1 MWNWK
6 SNLVIAS
13 ITTLLLAGCA
23 GAATPNATTSGTATT
38 ASTGTGGSSAA
49 QPASTSAS
57 SAAAPSAAELDG
69 PPLTLT
75 SGFAH
80 VTMTGGTS
88 QEFDL
93 SLSSGILIPGSNVIL
108 SWSGPP
114 GDQSGNDGLRIQA
127 PSRAGAY
134 PSAGSE
140 FTAPQ
145 ISLTTGRVGTAGV
158 PPQFAP
164 VADECTVTLTKVDAT
179 GVDGTLDCRG
189 LTSTEFDKP
198 IDLSVTYTTAP

>member
-13 ITTLLLAGCA
+13 ITTMMLAGCA
-23 GAATPNATTSGTATT
+23 GAATPNATANETST
-38 ASTGTGGSSAA
+38 ASTGTGASSAA

-57 SAAAPSAAELDG
+57 SAAEPSAAELGG

-75 SGFAH
+75 SGSAH

-127 PSRAGAY
+127 PSRAGVY
-134 PSAGSE
+134 QSAGSE

-198 IDLSVTYTTAP
+198 IDLSATYTTAP